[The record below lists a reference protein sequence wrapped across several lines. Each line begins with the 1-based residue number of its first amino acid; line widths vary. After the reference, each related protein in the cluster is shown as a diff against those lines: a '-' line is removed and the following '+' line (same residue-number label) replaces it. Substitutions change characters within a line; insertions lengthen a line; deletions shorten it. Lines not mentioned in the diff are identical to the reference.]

1 MRRRDVMALAAAVWE
16 ARRLLAMWKVDPPDP
31 DAMRREIS
39 QLLDSPEVLE
49 ALDRLS
55 AENGEQTPT

>member
-1 MRRRDVMALAAAVWE
+1 MVLAAAVWE
-16 ARRLLAMWKVDPPDP
+16 ARRLLAMWKADPPDP

-39 QLLDSPEVLE
+39 RVLDYPQVLD

-55 AENGEQTPT
+55 AESSELDQA

>member
-1 MRRRDVMALAAAVWE
+1 MVLAAAVWE
-16 ARRLLAMWKVDPPDP
+16 ARRLLAMWKADPPDP

-39 QLLDSPEVLE
+39 HLLDSPEVLD

-55 AENGEQTPT
+55 AEDGEQTWA

>member
-1 MRRRDVMALAAAVWE
+1 MRKGDVIALAAAVWE
-16 ARRLLAMWKVDPPDP
+16 ARRLLAMWKADPPDP

-39 QLLDSPEVLE
+39 RLLDSPEVLE

-55 AENGEQTPT
+55 AGDGELT